1 MKKRE
6 GLSLLCL
13 LLAVLML
20 GGLLSACKNGD
31 TSVETE
37 TEPATDASTEER
49 PDERLKLVNAGQS
62 AYTLVYPASASSLA
76 LQAMNRFVNAIEK
89 QTGVKLETVNE
100 LRRPEGT
107 EDASATLILFGDT
120 EYAATQAVRKTL
132 AVDQYAIRAVGSQIV
147 IVAATDTLLLSA
159 AADYAA
165 DLLKP
170 NLIVEADGSK
180 TLYLQ
185 EYTYPSSKAEQAIS
199 VNGKKLYELSICY
212 ATDLPGYQAIAKQL
226 QALVLEVT
234 GYSLNLYADSE
245 RSDGG
250 AEILI
255 GKTNRT
261 LSQSLYTTRTPKLM
275 SYAIEISGN
284 RMQILCGGPYSARE
298 CVSEM
303 RFSLFGQE
311 TLDLEDGTYMDKQL
325 AADPIAAT
333 AGSDVRVMTS
343 NVLAAR
349 WGEDYNTEYASTI
362 PPVEQRAEIYASILA
377 TYQPDAVGVQETDQ
391 KWLDYFPNYLAI
403 LKTQYGLDY
412 TWLFQTM
419 DGKPNLTTIL
429 YRADRLELVESDCRD
444 YSFWNANRSSYHLRV
459 LGWAR
464 LRLKAQPEQEFILLN
479 THWSHGENNETPEQ
493 VDACMNEEI
502 ALVNELWKR
511 YSLPI
516 FCTGDFN
523 NRQDSDRILNLRQQ
537 TGLRDSMLDAKENG
551 TLVNYIGGCGNV
563 GATRTS
569 DTYIDH
575 ILGIGDYEV
584 LKYETVLG
592 NRAIW
597 LSDHAPQY
605 TDIHFTK

>member
-1 MKKRE
+1 MKKRDR
-6 GLSLLCL
+6 LSRWCL

-20 GGLLSACKNGD
+20 GGLLSACRSGS
-31 TSVETE
+31 TPGETGTGSV
-37 TEPATDASTEER
+37 TDAGTDGGA
-49 PDERLKLVNAGQS
+49 DERIKLVEAGKS

-89 QTGVKLETVNE
+89 QTGVKLTTVNE
-100 LRRPEGT
+100 LRRPEK
-107 EDASATLILFGDT
+107 ENDADAALILFGDT

-132 AVDQYAIRAVGSQIV
+132 AVDQYAIRAVGNQIV

-170 NLIVEADGSK
+170 NLSEEADGSK

-185 EYTYPSSKAEQAIS
+185 EYTYPSAKAEQAIS

-212 ATDLPGYQAIAKQL
+212 ATDLPGYQAVAQQL
-226 QALVLEVT
+226 QAMVLDIT
-234 GYSLNLYADSE
+234 GYSLTVYADTEKMGS
-245 RSDGG
+245 G

-255 GKTNRT
+255 GRTNRAM
-261 LSQSLYTTRTPKLM
+261 SQSLYTARTPKLM
-275 SYAIEISGN
+275 SYAVAVSETA
-284 RMQILCGGPYSARE
+284 MQILCGGPYSARE

-311 TLDLEDGTYMDKQL
+311 ALDLKDGTYMEKQL
-325 AADPIAAT
+325 AAEPVAAT
-333 AGSDVRVMTS
+333 AGSDIRVMTS

-349 WGEDYNTEYASTI
+349 WGEDYASEYASSI

-391 KWLDYFPNYLAI
+391 KWLDYFPNYLTI
-403 LKTQYGLDY
+403 LKAQYGLDY

-429 YRADRLELVESDCRD
+429 YRSDRLELVESECKD
-444 YSFWNANRSSYHLRV
+444 YSFWNANRFSYHLRV

-464 LRLKAQPEQEFILLN
+464 LRVKADPTQEFVLLN

-493 VDACMNEEI
+493 VDACMNEQI
-502 ALVNELWKR
+502 ALVNKLWND
-511 YSLPI
+511 YGLPI
-516 FCTGDFN
+516 LCTGDFN
-523 NRQDSDRILNLRQQ
+523 NRQDSERILNLRQE